1 VPKEVKRFINH
12 NENIWNKWIVN
23 KPKSVIL
30 LDSAPIFSWMIAS
43 SYFTNILVRKHNSI
57 IKTFSFKGYQS
68 RLLKK
73 IRSSFNCNKHIYIEL
88 NKNQKIKVKKLCK
101 EAKTIIK
108 NKKDLYELNFLG
120 IWLGIDIYETYL
132 KDGKPTIDFMDPK
145 LWSKVNEGI
154 ELLVFW
160 VDYFDN
166 NLVSG
171 LVFSHDC
178 YNQLNIPA
186 KVAYKNNVPVYLP
199 NVIGGQLSDK
209 PHAIYKYRFCNY
221 RKMFNVLSHKE
232 KNEGI
237 KWAKSQL
244 ENRLSGIVGVDMS
257 YSTASAFTFNEN
269 SKPVLRKSDKIKVL
283 ICTHCF
289 YDNPHGYGGMIFLDF
304 YEWITYLGKIS
315 EKTNYDWYIK
325 PHPDYLPGTLETIN
339 KIISKY
345 KKITLI
351 PPETSFH
358 QLSRE
363 GLSFALTC
371 FGSIGHE
378 LPLLGIKVINAAY
391 NPHSAYDFTWNCKSI
406 DEYENLLL
414 NLDKLDKE
422 IDPQQI
428 YEFYFI
434 NNNYTVVDDFIFS
447 SHRQMLKELSFDI
460 QNSTAVFDYFLNQL
474 TDIKH
479 QEIISK
485 MEGFIDSGKPNYF
498 RNGPE

>member
-1 VPKEVKRFINH
+1 
-12 NENIWNKWIVN
+12 
-23 KPKSVIL
+23 
-30 LDSAPIFSWMIAS
+30 
-43 SYFTNILVRKHNSI
+43 
-57 IKTFSFKGYQS
+57 
-68 RLLKK
+68 
-73 IRSSFNCNKHIYIEL
+73 
-88 NKNQKIKVKKLCK
+88 
-101 EAKTIIK
+101 
-108 NKKDLYELNFLG
+108 
-120 IWLGIDIYETYL
+120 
-132 KDGKPTIDFMDPK
+132 
-145 LWSKVNEGI
+145 
-154 ELLVFW
+154 
-160 VDYFDN
+160 
-166 NLVSG
+166 
-171 LVFSHDC
+171 
-178 YNQLNIPA
+178 
-186 KVAYKNNVPVYLP
+186 
-199 NVIGGQLSDK
+199 
-209 PHAIYKYRFCNY
+209 
-221 RKMFNVLSHKE
+221 MFNVLSHKE

>member
-1 VPKEVKRFINH
+1 
-12 NENIWNKWIVN
+12 
-23 KPKSVIL
+23 
-30 LDSAPIFSWMIAS
+30 
-43 SYFTNILVRKHNSI
+43 
-57 IKTFSFKGYQS
+57 
-68 RLLKK
+68 
-73 IRSSFNCNKHIYIEL
+73 
-88 NKNQKIKVKKLCK
+88 
-101 EAKTIIK
+101 
-108 NKKDLYELNFLG
+108 
-120 IWLGIDIYETYL
+120 
-132 KDGKPTIDFMDPK
+132 
-145 LWSKVNEGI
+145 
-154 ELLVFW
+154 
-160 VDYFDN
+160 
-166 NLVSG
+166 
-171 LVFSHDC
+171 
-178 YNQLNIPA
+178 
-186 KVAYKNNVPVYLP
+186 
-199 NVIGGQLSDK
+199 
-209 PHAIYKYRFCNY
+209 
-221 RKMFNVLSHKE
+221 
-232 KNEGI
+232 
-237 KWAKSQL
+237 
-244 ENRLSGIVGVDMS
+244 
-257 YSTASAFTFNEN
+257 
-269 SKPVLRKSDKIKVL
+269 
-283 ICTHCF
+283 
-289 YDNPHGYGGMIFLDF
+289 MIFLDF